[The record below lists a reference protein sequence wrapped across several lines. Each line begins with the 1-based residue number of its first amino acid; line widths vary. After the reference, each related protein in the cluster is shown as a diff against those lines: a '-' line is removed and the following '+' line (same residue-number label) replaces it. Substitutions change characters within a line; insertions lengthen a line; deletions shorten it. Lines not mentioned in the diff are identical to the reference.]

1 MAGDFYR
8 QLGRGIALAIR
19 KVDELGLD
27 VGLRGGEATWAG
39 ESAEFSVFG
48 GITNS
53 VNIDSVNQK
62 HIADP
67 QDVIAGAQTEV
78 MLSDEVRVGAYGLY
92 MQPKE
97 ALSEEVDLVATG
109 GGSVELQLMDS
120 DLVLYMEGVG
130 QHRETAGISDVGYAA
145 YLSMDLIISDW
156 TLLIEGLFMEAFEQ
170 KGSTN
175 TAINNRFNY
184 SNAPTLERFDQEVL
198 NNRDV
203 AGVRARAETSFLDG
217 DLRVHGSLMYRIT
230 DPLDEFVRVDQ
241 LHAFAGA
248 EYLWDYGDSR
258 LAGSAGYR
266 SETQAFSGNE
276 IKGMIHADIDYIQR
290 LNEALSLHITSVN
303 EFRTL
308 LGNPYERGSLFLGVD
323 WANVGGL
330 TFEFGYDT
338 QNKADDARNLFYAG
352 IIVAHLSDRM
362 ELRGTIGTQ
371 RGGIKCIAG
380 VCRQFPSSPVD
391 ASRRSRA
398 SEQAALLRSS
408 YFRTNAGNTTQSA
421 VWAGLLPRPFLSD
434 VSQTRS
440 MPRPKHRARST
451 TVAQELFGE
460 LAGRGRTCG
469 HQSGLPP
476 SRRWPWSWH
485 LGAVTAETPG
495 QARAAEPPISS
506 GPTETRPARARPV
519 RSALRAPAV
528 IPWTE
533 RTRTL
538 ARTQARTQATTRART
553 QGRTRH
559 DPGRTRAAPI
569 RGRTQAPT
577 PRGRDDLARGGD
589 PRGLR

>member
-1 MAGDFYR
+1 MAIALFTPKAQASDLRLTVTDTLFSEYRTASGVSGPEGEDIYYGLIVNRLNMVASAGSLTASQRFDLIQFIDAPSGEYVSEIIPERFNLRYRIGEWRFMAGDFYR

-380 VCRQFPSSPVD
+380 VCRQFPEFTGGRIE
-391 ASRRSRA
+391 AI
-398 SEQAALLRSS
+398 
-408 YFRTNAGNTTQSA
+408 
-421 VWAGLLPRPFLSD
+421 
-434 VSQTRS
+434 
-440 MPRPKHRARST
+440 AR
-451 TVAQELFGE
+451 F
-460 LAGRGRTCG
+460 
-469 HQSGLPP
+469 
-476 SRRWPWSWH
+476 
-485 LGAVTAETPG
+485 
-495 QARAAEPPISS
+495 
-506 GPTETRPARARPV
+506 
-519 RSALRAPAV
+519 
-528 IPWTE
+528 
-533 RTRTL
+533 
-538 ARTQARTQATTRART
+538 
-553 QGRTRH
+553 
-559 DPGRTRAAPI
+559 
-569 RGRTQAPT
+569 
-577 PRGRDDLARGGD
+577 
-589 PRGLR
+589 